1 MNVQS
6 TTPAQSTIPTGDVG
20 QVGSAGNVGTVGNET
35 LTVGRSGAGFDA
47 NDLNLL
53 FDSSGQVNN
62 GLLGEALFKLEGLQ
76 KNSADIFTLMALM
89 VQMGKEQREG
99 ARHTMGA
106 EHKLQQAELMQAAD
120 KMREAADM
128 ALAAAVVSGVFKMA
142 SGAGNIGGGMFSMN
156 QLGKIKGDD
165 AGLGVQKV
173 TAQGRMIDG
182 GVQIAGGIGDTIAA
196 GLTHASTNL
205 SADQKEAEARAQQH
219 DANADREK
227 QFMQNLNEMISKITG
242 LIQDIQQSNNESAK
256 RAASV

>member
-6 TTPAQSTIPTGDVG
+6 TTSTQTTIPTGDVG
-20 QVGSAGNVGTVGNET
+20 GVGSTGNVNTVGNDT
-35 LTVGRSGAGFDA
+35 LTVGRGGTAFDA

-62 GLLGEALFKLEGLQ
+62 QLLEQAVFKLEGLQ

-142 SGAGNIGGGMFSMN
+142 SGAGNIAGGMFSMN

-165 AGLGVQKV
+165 AGGVQKV

-182 GVQIAGGIGDTIAA
+182 GVQIGGGVGDTIAA